1 MIDSTDEERLSQSKD
16 AFGEKVTLC
25 PELSDRGSINN

>member
-16 AFGEKVTLC
+16 AFGENVTVNVARAL
-25 PELSDRGSINN
+25 RQRVN